1 MLKISFSTS
10 MNASPSR
17 IWEHYINFELRKK
30 WEVDL
35 EQLSFDGE
43 IKSGSYG
50 NMVLTGLPPVRF
62 FLSNIIVNENFTD
75 VVEIPNIGTLVFSH
89 KIKMIKKQSI
99 VSVDVSLECNEYN
112 SDKEKFFLGVT
123 SDLAET
129 VLRLKHVVEN

>member
-10 MNASPSR
+10 INASPSR

-43 IKSGSYG
+43 IKSGNYG

-75 VVEIPNIGTLVFSH
+75 VVEIPNIGALVFSH
-89 KIKMIKKQSI
+89 KIKMIKEQSI
-99 VSVDVSLECNEYN
+99 VSVSVSLECNEYN

-123 SDLAET
+123 YDLAET
-129 VLRLKHVVEN
+129 TLRLKHVVEN

>member
-10 MNASPSR
+10 INASPSR

-35 EQLSFDGE
+35 EKLSFDGE
-43 IKSGSYG
+43 IKSGNYG

-75 VVEIPNIGTLVFSH
+75 VVEIPDIGTLVFSH
-89 KIKMIKKQSI
+89 KIKMIKEQSI
-99 VSVDVSLECNEYN
+99 VSVSVSLECNEYN

-129 VLRLKHVVEN
+129 TLRLKHVVEN

>member
-10 MNASPSR
+10 INASPSR

-35 EQLSFDGE
+35 EKLSFDGE
-43 IKSGSYG
+43 IKSGNYG

-89 KIKMIKKQSI
+89 KIKMIKEQSI
-99 VSVDVSLECNEYN
+99 VSVSVSLECNEYN

-129 VLRLKHVVEN
+129 TLRLKHVVEN